1 MEANFKIMQSIK
13 KNDELVIFQ
22 QKLTNQIQTLSD
34 NRKIYNG
41 ASRLEWLEHNLE
53 ESNNRIKVYQN
64 LIKSKEEKLV
74 LLRQSQ
80 NRLLKEKSELDKKG
94 FFDKMISNKKINEN
108 AINLSDLNV
117 QIEKIELEVSMEK
130 DVIEYTK
137 KQIEQLTN
145 DFLSR
150 YGLKDMTLED
160 YKKRL
165 ELITPNIEKM
175 TDFSLQK
182 KLEKKLKTL
191 EQKKIEFGLTLS
203 QKVSAIN
210 MEEYDTKK
218 EYLIYKNNLIG
229 ERMNL
234 KR

>member
-1 MEANFKIMQSIK
+1 MQSIK

-34 NRKIYNG
+34 NRKIYDG

-94 FFDKMISNKKINEN
+94 FFRKMISNKKINEN
-108 AINLSDLNV
+108 TSNLSDLNM

-165 ELITPNIEKM
+165 ELIKPNIEKL
-175 TDFSLQK
+175 TDPFIQK
-182 KLEKKLKTL
+182 ELEEKLKMV
-191 EQKKIEFGLTLS
+191 EQKKVKVKLS
-203 QKVSAIN
+203 TPPTVTDTN
-210 MEEYDTKK
+210 MEKFDTEKSDGI
-218 EYLIYKNNLIG
+218 IYKGNS
-229 ERMNL
+229 

>member
-1 MEANFKIMQSIK
+1 MQSIK

-34 NRKIYNG
+34 NRKIYDG

-94 FFDKMISNKKINEN
+94 FFRKMISNKKINEN
-108 AINLSDLNV
+108 TSNLSDLNM

-130 DVIEYTK
+130 DVVEYTK

-165 ELITPNIEKM
+165 ELITPNIEKL
-175 TDFSLQK
+175 TDPFIQK
-182 KLEKKLKTL
+182 ELEEKLKMV
-191 EQKKIEFGLTLS
+191 EQKKVKVKLS
-203 QKVSAIN
+203 TPPTVTDTN
-210 MEEYDTKK
+210 MEKFDTEKSDGI
-218 EYLIYKNNLIG
+218 IYKGNS
-229 ERMNL
+229 

>member
-1 MEANFKIMQSIK
+1 MEANLKIMQSIK

-80 NRLLKEKSELDKKG
+80 DRLLKEKSELDKKR
-94 FFDKMISNKKINEN
+94 FFRKMLANKKINEN
-108 AINLSDLNV
+108 TSNLSDLNM

-130 DVIEYTK
+130 DVVEYTK

-145 DFLSR
+145 DFLLR

-165 ELITPNIEKM
+165 ELITPNIEKL
-175 TDFSLQK
+175 TDPFIQK
-182 KLEKKLKTL
+182 ELEEKLKMV
-191 EQKKIEFGLTLS
+191 EQKKVKVKLSNQPTLTDT
-203 QKVSAIN
+203 N
-210 MEEYDTKK
+210 MEKFDTEKSDGI
-218 EYLIYKNNLIG
+218 IYKGNP
-229 ERMNL
+229 

>member
-1 MEANFKIMQSIK
+1 MQSIK

-34 NRKIYNG
+34 NRKIYDG

-80 NRLLKEKSELDKKG
+80 DRLLKEKSELDKKG
-94 FFDKMISNKKINEN
+94 FFRKMLANKKINEN
-108 AINLSDLNV
+108 TSNLSDLNM

-145 DFLSR
+145 DFLLR

-165 ELITPNIEKM
+165 ELITPNIEKL
-175 TDFSLQK
+175 TDPFIQK
-182 KLEKKLKTL
+182 ELEEKLKMV
-191 EQKKIEFGLTLS
+191 EQKKVKIKLSTPPTLTDT
-203 QKVSAIN
+203 N
-210 MEEYDTKK
+210 MEKFDTEKSDGI
-218 EYLIYKNNLIG
+218 IYKGNS
-229 ERMNL
+229 

>member
-1 MEANFKIMQSIK
+1 MQSIK

-34 NRKIYNG
+34 NRKIYDG

-80 NRLLKEKSELDKKG
+80 DRLLKEKSELDKKR
-94 FFDKMISNKKINEN
+94 FFGKMISNKKINEN
-108 AINLSDLNV
+108 TSNLSDLNM

-130 DVIEYTK
+130 DVVEYTK

-165 ELITPNIEKM
+165 ELITPNIEKL
-175 TDFSLQK
+175 TDPFIQK
-182 KLEKKLKTL
+182 ELEEKLKMV
-191 EQKKIEFGLTLS
+191 EQKKVKVKLS
-203 QKVSAIN
+203 TPPTVTDTN
-210 MEEYDTKK
+210 MEKFDTEKSDGI
-218 EYLIYKNNLIG
+218 IYKGNS
-229 ERMNL
+229 

>member
-1 MEANFKIMQSIK
+1 MQSIK

-94 FFDKMISNKKINEN
+94 FFRKMISNKKINEN
-108 AINLSDLNV
+108 TSNLSDLNM

-165 ELITPNIEKM
+165 ELITPNIEKL
-175 TDFSLQK
+175 TDPFIQK
-182 KLEKKLKTL
+182 ELEEKLKMV
-191 EQKKIEFGLTLS
+191 EQKKVKVKLS
-203 QKVSAIN
+203 TPPTVTDTN
-210 MEEYDTKK
+210 MEKFDTEKSDGI
-218 EYLIYKNNLIG
+218 IYKGNS
-229 ERMNL
+229 

>member
-1 MEANFKIMQSIK
+1 MQSIK

-34 NRKIYNG
+34 NIKIYDG

-80 NRLLKEKSELDKKG
+80 DRLLKEKSELDKKG
-94 FFDKMISNKKINEN
+94 FFRKMISNKKINEN
-108 AINLSDLNV
+108 TSNLSDLNM

-165 ELITPNIEKM
+165 ELIKPNIEKL
-175 TDFSLQK
+175 TDPFIQK
-182 KLEKKLKTL
+182 ELEEKLKMV
-191 EQKKIEFGLTLS
+191 EQKKVKVKLS
-203 QKVSAIN
+203 TPPTVTDTN
-210 MEEYDTKK
+210 MEKFDTEKSDGI
-218 EYLIYKNNLIG
+218 IYKGNS
-229 ERMNL
+229 

>member
-1 MEANFKIMQSIK
+1 MQSIK

-34 NRKIYNG
+34 NRKIYDG

-80 NRLLKEKSELDKKG
+80 DRLLKEKSELDKKG
-94 FFDKMISNKKINEN
+94 FFRKMISNKKINEN
-108 AINLSDLNV
+108 TSNLSDLNM

-165 ELITPNIEKM
+165 ELIKPNIEKL
-175 TDFSLQK
+175 TDPFIQK
-182 KLEKKLKTL
+182 ELEEKLKMV
-191 EQKKIEFGLTLS
+191 EQKKVKVKLS
-203 QKVSAIN
+203 TPPTVTDTN
-210 MEEYDTKK
+210 MEKFDTEKSDGI
-218 EYLIYKNNLIG
+218 IYKGNS
-229 ERMNL
+229 

>member
-1 MEANFKIMQSIK
+1 
-13 KNDELVIFQ
+13 
-22 QKLTNQIQTLSD
+22 
-34 NRKIYNG
+34 
-41 ASRLEWLEHNLE
+41 
-53 ESNNRIKVYQN
+53 
-64 LIKSKEEKLV
+64 
-74 LLRQSQ
+74 
-80 NRLLKEKSELDKKG
+80 
-94 FFDKMISNKKINEN
+94 
-108 AINLSDLNV
+108 
-117 QIEKIELEVSMEK
+117 MEK

-182 KLEKKLKTL
+182 ELEKKLKTL

>member
-1 MEANFKIMQSIK
+1 MQSIK

-34 NRKIYNG
+34 NRKIYDG

-80 NRLLKEKSELDKKG
+80 DRLLKEKSELDKKG
-94 FFDKMISNKKINEN
+94 FFGKMISNKKINEN

-165 ELITPNIEKM
+165 ELITPNIEKL
-175 TDFSLQK
+175 TDPFIQK
-182 KLEKKLKTL
+182 ELEEKLKMV
-191 EQKKIEFGLTLS
+191 EQKKVKVKLS
-203 QKVSAIN
+203 TPPTVTDTN
-210 MEEYDTKK
+210 MEKFDTEKSDGI
-218 EYLIYKNNLIG
+218 IYKGNS
-229 ERMNL
+229 